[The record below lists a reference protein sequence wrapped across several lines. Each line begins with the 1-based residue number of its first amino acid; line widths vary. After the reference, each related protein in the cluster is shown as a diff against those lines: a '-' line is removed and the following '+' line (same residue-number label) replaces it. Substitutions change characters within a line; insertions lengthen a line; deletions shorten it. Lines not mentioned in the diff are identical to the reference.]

1 MALERLHDLATLP
14 VPQVEDPV
22 VGPGDDE
29 RRVRERRADEV
40 LRGVRVR
47 LVSCQW
53 TELRVRR
60 QFLVS
65 GSLKKRWVETAR
77 TMRTSQSRIELS
89 RELVRRYTSVMST
102 EVTSPTCAV
111 SVRMLSPDT
120 VSQNRTCPS
129 FDLWHRRLALPK
141 ELWDRKPHPLT
152 MRFPKGLK
160 RTEETLSEWPAGS

>member
-1 MALERLHDLATLP
+1 M
-14 VPQVEDPV
+14 
-22 VGPGDDE
+22 
-29 RRVRERRADEV
+29 
-40 LRGVRVR
+40 
-47 LVSCQW
+47 
-53 TELRVRR
+53 
-60 QFLVS
+60 VS